1 MFQKKKFQKKFYS
14 TKFEPPKKEVKEK
27 KLSENIQKFLAKK
40 EIEEREQK
48 MMADQKRLEL
58 LAKRDTKAKN
68 KINKMLK
75 VIKSAN
81 KSVLDDAV
89 DNADTAVTLQGPDQ
103 PDEDDYGYVSQEASH
118 FYKNLMDKY
127 KTQPEDKIKG
137 LKGQKALS
145 KDEMRNM
152 KARVTAA
159 INREK
164 EEENQP
170 HRRQRQPK
178 SHGSSTE
185 TTKTADSSSKYAK
198 YDKYPGPGPSE
209 EKPKPKPKPKRPP
222 APIMDFNQLLKL
234 AEQKQFEPIEVT
246 VPTVKKGPERLMT
259 EKEKIEYEERRAFTE
274 AKDKR
279 HKLGE
284 KGITKPIGKPIDS
297 HQIKNGGNGRI
308 PKLSQSGQ
316 SKSTSSKS
324 VPDRTKFSSTSR
336 EILESK
342 NKLKTILSANDR
354 DKGRDNPQKKAP
366 SASSS
371 KLPPNQS
378 TNSNKGRQFPP
389 ADVKTKTLP
398 PANGK
403 ARQFPPAD
411 VKTRQFP
418 PSDVRSR
425 EFPPQDLKRGKPLTS
440 KNIQSKKSNFFCLNF
455 FMK

>member
-1 MFQKKKFQKKFYS
+1 
-14 TKFEPPKKEVKEK
+14 
-27 KLSENIQKFLAKK
+27 
-40 EIEEREQK
+40 
-48 MMADQKRLEL
+48 MADQRRSEL
-58 LAKRDTKAKN
+58 LSKRDDKAKN

-127 KTQPEDKIKG
+127 KAQPEQKIKG
-137 LKGQKALS
+137 LKGQKVLS

-178 SHGSSTE
+178 SSTE
-185 TTKTADSSSKYAK
+185 VSKTGDSRTKYE
-198 YDKYPGPGPSE
+198 KYPGPSD

-222 APIMDFNQLLKL
+222 PPAMDFNQLLKL

-246 VPTVKKGPERLMT
+246 VPVVKKGPERLMT
-259 EKEKIEYEERRAFTE
+259 TKEKLEYEEHRAFTE
-274 AKDKR
+274 ARDKR
-279 HKLGE
+279 QKFGE
-284 KGITKPIGKPIDS
+284 KAPGKPNSKPDS
-297 HQIKNGGNGRI
+297 QIKNGTNGRI
-308 PKLSQSGQ
+308 PKLSQSGSSGQ
-316 SKSTSSKS
+316 SSKSNSSTKS
-324 VPDRTKFSSTSR
+324 VPDRPKFSSTSR

-342 NKLKTILSANDR
+342 NKLKTILSSS
-354 DKGRDNPQKKAP
+354 DKGRDVPQQKKTP
-366 SASSS
+366 SASTS
-371 KLPPNQS
+371 KLPANQPSNSS
-378 TNSNKGRQFPP
+378 TGRQFPP
-389 ADVKTKTLP
+389 ADVKTRSLP

-403 ARQFPPAD
+403 TRQFPPAD

-418 PSDVRSR
+418 PPDVRSR
-425 EFPPQDLKRGKPLTS
+425 EFPPQDLKRGKPLSS
-440 KNIQSKKSNFFCLNF
+440 KNVQSKKSKFFILCF
-455 FMK
+455 FVKFFF

>member
-1 MFQKKKFQKKFYS
+1 M
-14 TKFEPPKKEVKEK
+14 
-27 KLSENIQKFLAKK
+27 
-40 EIEEREQK
+40 EEREQK

-58 LAKRDTKAKN
+58 LSKRDNKAKN

-89 DNADTAVTLQGPDQ
+89 DNADTALTLQGPDQ

-127 KTQPEDKIKG
+127 KAQPEQKIKG

-164 EEENQP
+164 EEENLP

-178 SHGSSTE
+178 SQGSSTE
-185 TTKTADSSSKYAK
+185 MSKSGDSSTKYE
-198 YDKYPGPGPSE
+198 KYPGPSD
-209 EKPKPKPKPKRPP
+209 EKSKPKPKPKRPP
-222 APIMDFNQLLKL
+222 PPIMDFNQLLKL

-246 VPTVKKGPERLMT
+246 VPVVKKGPERLMT
-259 EKEKIEYEERRAFTE
+259 TKEKLEYEERRAFTE

-279 HKLGE
+279 QRLGE
-284 KGITKPIGKPIDS
+284 KAPGKSVAVKPDS
-297 HQIKNGGNGRI
+297 QIKNGTNGRI
-308 PKLSQSGQ
+308 PKLSAP
-316 SKSTSSKS
+316 TSKS
-324 VPDRTKFSSTSR
+324 VPEKTKFSSTSR

-342 NKLKTILSANDR
+342 NKLKTILSSNG
-354 DKGRDNPQKKAP
+354 GRDVQQQKKTP
-366 SASSS
+366 SASTS
-371 KLPPNQS
+371 KLPSNQQ
-378 TNSNKGRQFPP
+378 TNSSKGRQFPP
-389 ADVKTKTLP
+389 ADVKTKTAP
-398 PANGK
+398 PTVNGK
-403 ARQFPPAD
+403 TRQFPPAD

-418 PSDVRSR
+418 PADVRTR
-425 EFPPQDLKRGKPLTS
+425 EFPPQDLKRGKPLSS
-440 KNIQSKKSNFFCLNF
+440 KNIQSKKSKFYFCLNF
-455 FMK
+455 FLLKF